1 MVGPRSVA
9 VALAAAVLL
18 AACSNTSDSGPD
30 QTTGTTTTTEPTPPV
45 SDGQL
50 TIGVMLPLDATL
62 LRDPID
68 TGTTL
73 AKDRVNSNGG
83 LFGQP
88 VILVPADEGDTAATG
103 AAAVQQLLDANVDA
117 IIGPA
122 SSTIAAST
130 LTSIVSK
137 GVVAC
142 SPTASALSLDQFPD
156 HGLFFRT
163 VPSDTMQAKAI
174 AQTAEETGRPSV
186 VVAYVDDGFGRPL
199 YRAVADALAEEPIE
213 LVAAVPFA
221 SGEADQAGAGL
232 ADSVQKVIAADARVL
247 ILLAG
252 SNDGTQFLDG
262 LSDASGSN
270 LSRIIVNDALRSAE
284 SVQRIAALRPA
295 IRQMIRG
302 VAPQADS
309 GDPTRP
315 FDPAGPFATQAF
327 DCVTLIALA
336 AGIAGSDRGADI
348 ARVLPSVSTGGQPCD
363 EFAECF
369 RLAQEET
376 QINYNGP
383 SGLTDIGPAGD
394 PIRARFDQFS
404 FDVEGN
410 DTLSSEAIDVST

>member
-1 MVGPRSVA
+1 MGPRSVA
-9 VALAAAVLL
+9 VALAATVAL
-18 AACSNTSDSGPD
+18 AACSSTSDSGPD
-30 QTTGTTTTTEPTPPV
+30 QTTGTTTTTEPAVPD

-62 LRDPID
+62 LRDPIEN
-68 TGTTL
+68 GVGL
-73 AKDRVNSNGG
+73 AVNEVNSNGG
-83 LFGQP
+83 LFGQD
-88 VILVPADEGDTAATG
+88 VDLVSADEGDTAATG
-103 AAAVQQLLDANVDA
+103 AAAVQQLLDAHVDA

-122 SSTIAAST
+122 SSTVAAST

-142 SPTASALSLDQFPD
+142 SPTASALSLDKFPD
-156 HGLFFRT
+156 QGLFFRT
-163 VPSDTMQAKAI
+163 VPSDSMQAEAI

-199 YRAVADALAEEPIE
+199 SDAVAAALADEPIE

-232 ADSVQKVIAADARVL
+232 AERVQQVIDADAAVL

-252 SNDGTQFLDG
+252 SNDGTQFLDE
-262 LSDASGSN
+262 LNDKSASN
-270 LSRIIVNDALRSAE
+270 LSTIIVNDALRSAE
-284 SVQRIAALRPA
+284 SVQRIAALRPS
-295 IRQMIRG
+295 IRQLIQG

-315 FDPAGPFATQAF
+315 FNPAGPFATQAF

-363 EFAECF
+363 AFAECYA
-369 RLAQEET
+369 LSQEET

-383 SGLTDIGPAGD
+383 SGLTDIGNSGD
-394 PIRARFDQFS
+394 PVRARFDQFE
-404 FDVEGN
+404 FDNEGN
-410 DTLSSEAIDVST
+410 DTLLPETIDVST